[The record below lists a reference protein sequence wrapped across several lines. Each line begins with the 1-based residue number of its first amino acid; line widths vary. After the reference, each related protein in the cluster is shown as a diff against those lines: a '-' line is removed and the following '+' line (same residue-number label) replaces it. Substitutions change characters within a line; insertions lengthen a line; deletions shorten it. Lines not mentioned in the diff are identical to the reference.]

1 MLIATGNVP
10 QPSPE
15 LIAAARRALDDPSPL
30 VRGAAVWAFGRIA
43 GADDLAAE
51 AAVRL
56 KHESDAAVRMEWRR
70 LAPIYAASI
79 PPEPP
84 T

>member
-1 MLIATGNVP
+1 MLAIGNLP
-10 QPSPE
+10 RPTSE
-15 LIAAARRALDDPSPL
+15 LAAAARRALDDPSPL

-79 PPEPP
+79 PPEPA